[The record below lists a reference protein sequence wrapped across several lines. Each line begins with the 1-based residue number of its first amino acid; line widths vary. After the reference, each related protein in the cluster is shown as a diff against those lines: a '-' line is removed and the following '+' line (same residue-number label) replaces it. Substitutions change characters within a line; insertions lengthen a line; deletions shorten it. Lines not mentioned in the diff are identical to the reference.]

1 MKIIQDLTTKQAAL
15 LKFLQNKI
23 TEDGR
28 PPTLREIGQRFGFKS
43 TGTTRD
49 YLSSLAKK
57 GYLKRTA
64 HRSRSIELSRPLIFR
79 IPILG
84 RITAGKPD
92 IALEEIDEFV
102 YLDELLPSQNKQMFA
117 LKIKGD
123 SMIGRGIFENDV
135 AIVKKQLLAQE
146 GDIVAALIDHE
157 ATIKILKKQK
167 DEFFL
172 AAANNAYPDIHKP
185 FTIMGRVVA
194 VLKKF

>member
-1 MKIIQDLTTKQAAL
+1 MKIIRDLTSKQAL
-15 LKFLQNKI
+15 VLKFLQNKV

-49 YLSSLAKK
+49 HLASLAKK
-57 GYLKRTA
+57 GYLKRA
-64 HRSRSIELSRPLIFR
+64 PHRSRGIELSRPLIFR

-84 RITAGKPD
+84 RIAAGKPD

-102 YLDELLPSQNKQMFA
+102 YLDELLPNQNNEMFA

-123 SMIGRGIFENDV
+123 SLNDRGIFENDL
-135 AIVKKQLLAQE
+135 AIIKKQLLAQE
-146 GDIVAALIDHE
+146 GDIIAALIDHE
-157 ATIKILKKQK
+157 ATIKILKKK
-167 DEFFL
+167 NDKFFL
-172 AAANNAYPDIHKP
+172 AAANSAYPDIHKP
-185 FTIMGRVVA
+185 FTIMGKVVA